1 METQVN
7 ESINLLAPHEPELRA
22 LCSLRAVSRQQ
33 GISCCLRQSCLAR
46 PIKLLRESPR
56 QSPLRV
62 LGVDETNR
70 AGVAAI
76 AVGRSCGWPFTDSL
90 LSLPLCVGAAL
101 GPCGMRMATSRVS
114 GVRACVGDREPH
126 RWMPMS
132 WACADGGSRRREN
145 GAWDARRRGAS
156 RGRRCRVRVEVAVSS
171 PGAAPGTFSERPKTG
186 SLRKMATE

>member
-114 GVRACVGDREPH
+114 GVRAASGSE
-126 RWMPMS
+126 S
-132 WACADGGSRRREN
+132 LIGGC
-145 GAWDARRRGAS
+145 RRRGLARTEI
-156 RGRRCRVRVEVAVSS
+156 RGRRS
-171 PGAAPGTFSERPKTG
+171 PASGARARRLLTGRCPGTFVERPLVWIAIQNRGHFVK
-186 SLRKMATE
+186 